1 MTETERA
8 AQIHR
13 AIDLMIHTTRL
24 HHRNIEKLFDNTG
37 LHRSQR
43 PLLMHLSRTNGA
55 TSQREIAD
63 RFDVSPACVARSLK
77 SLAID
82 GYITRTGSE
91 DDMRRNNVSITDKGR
106 RTVEQTQHAFDA
118 LDASAFENMST
129 DEIDQLISLLSRV
142 QNNLRRLEDSENNPN
157 NP

>member
-1 MTETERA
+1 MTEPERA

-24 HHRNIEKLFDNTG
+24 HHRNIEKQFDNTG

-43 PLLMHLSRTNGA
+43 RLLMHLSHTNGA

-63 RFDVSPACVARSLK
+63 RFDISPACVARSLK
-77 SLAID
+77 SLASD

-91 DDMRRNNVSITDKGR
+91 DDMRRNTVAITQKGLDTVSETHH
-106 RTVEQTQHAFDA
+106 TFDTIDRA
-118 LDASAFENMST
+118 AFEGLSS

-142 QNNLRRLEDSENNPN
+142 QDNLRRLEDSENNPQ
-157 NP
+157 